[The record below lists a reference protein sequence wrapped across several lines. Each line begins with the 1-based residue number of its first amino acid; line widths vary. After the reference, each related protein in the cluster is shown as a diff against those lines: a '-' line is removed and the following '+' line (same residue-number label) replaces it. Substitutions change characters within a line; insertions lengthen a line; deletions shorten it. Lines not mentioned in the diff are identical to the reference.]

1 MKKVLSLFV
10 ASAFILSAITGCGE
24 GGAKKSPDQNKKGMI
39 KAPEPGKDAVR
50 PDAGKD
56 AKAPEGAKD
65 AKAGGDKEKAPE
77 KK

>member
-1 MKKVLSLFV
+1 MQKFLTLC
-10 ASAFILSAITGCGE
+10 AAGALLLPTLTGCGE
-24 GGAKKSPDQNKKGMI
+24 GGAKKSPDINKKGMI

-65 AKAGGDKEKAPE
+65 TKTGGDKEKAPE

>member
-1 MKKVLSLFV
+1 MKKVLPLFV
-10 ASAFILSAITGCGE
+10 AGTFILSTIAGCGE
-24 GGAKKSPDQNKKGMI
+24 GGAKKSPDANKKGMI

-65 AKAGGDKEKAPE
+65 AKAGDKEKAPE